1 MVLIN
6 TVFVSC
12 FFGLLYYY
20 YYYFLLLFFITKT
33 IILFFFLTS
42 WVLPSFDLLAGPPLG
57 SGTGL
62 FMPVEARVGRVEQA
76 AASLLTVGAAP
87 STGKKT

>member
-1 MVLIN
+1 MCGRN
-6 TVFVSC
+6 E
-12 FFGLLYYY
+12 GLLL
-20 YYYFLLLFFITKT
+20 LLLFFI
-33 IILFFFLTS
+33 IVLYHQDHNFFFFLTS